1 MSNLNIKIEEKIR
14 VYNNGVLIIEGDCY
28 NDIKS
33 TVLKAIKIIQDV
45 YQLNVLSEILR
56 EIKEVA

>member
-1 MSNLNIKIEEKIR
+1 MIKIEVLDRIR
-14 VYNNGVLIIEGDCY
+14 VYNNGVLIIEGSCY

-33 TVLKAIKIIQDV
+33 TVLKAIEVIQDV
-45 YQLNVLSEILR
+45 YQLNILREILR